1 MASEQANRKFNGVT
15 GGDEDSD
22 LIASRFATT
31 RWDLV
36 LASAQTLVPGAD
48 AAMTDLCRTY
58 WRPLYAYVRRRGYS
72 ASDAEDLV
80 QEFFLR
86 FLEQRAVKKADPL
99 RGRFRTFLLHSIQN
113 FLANEWDRSHAVK
126 RGGKIQFIALEDLTV
141 EERNIPSVRDS
152 SSAEATFDL
161 RWARAIIESVFEQMR
176 VEAAARGREELFESL
191 KGLLTAADSSSYEI
205 AAQRLQMPLSALKT
219 ALHRMRGHFRVLV
232 RREVARTVSSPNEID
247 DELRYL
253 RTLLGA
259 QIIEPTGS

>member
-1 MASEQANRKFNGVT
+1 MPAK
-15 GGDEDSD
+15 EDAD
-22 LIASRFATT
+22 VIASRFATT

-36 LASAQTLVPGAD
+36 LASAQTPGPGAG

-126 RGGKIQFIALEDLTV
+126 RGGKIQFIALDELTR
-141 EERNIPSVRDS
+141 EEITIPSVDTS
-152 SSAEATFDL
+152 TSAEATFDL
-161 RWARAIIESVFEQMR
+161 RWARAIIESVFAQMR
-176 VEAAARGREELFESL
+176 AEAAERGRGELFETL
-191 KGLLTAADSSSYEI
+191 KGLLTAADGSSYE
-205 AAQRLQMPLSALKT
+205 AAAERLQMPLSALKT
-219 ALHRMRGHFRVLV
+219 SLHRMRAHFRVLV

-253 RTLLGA
+253 RALMGA
-259 QIIEPTGS
+259 QIIEPTGPR